1 MNDKVNMPSPPA
13 KLSDHRKAMLELDY
27 QIRASRPII
36 YICTHEERRVMTA
49 FKALGE
55 RDNKNWT
62 LLSWDIAD
70 GLKAET
76 DYQIPDGYMNQLKTL
91 DWFRHVD
98 AYKEEGYQILIAKD
112 FQKLMGDDGN
122 QGQTEK
128 QVIRLLR
135 NMAGEF
141 MDQRKVVIIIGTKL
155 FLPPELEKVAAV
167 IDWPLP
173 EHVDIEEKVN
183 KMILDAKALPKMKT
197 KFKLD
202 YKSDEFYDIVQAF
215 RGLSLDEVELL
226 TTYMMLT
233 EKGLESGKISSKKR
247 DIIRKAGIVDWIEIK
262 DDMNSVGG
270 LNELKAWLVSRKQV
284 FTPEAKVYGL
294 PDLKGVLLLGVQG
307 AGKSLS
313 VKSIGG
319 TFELPVLRL
328 DMGKVFSGLVGS
340 SEENIRS
347 AIKVAESVSPCILWI
362 DEIDK
367 GFSGSASSNASD
379 GGTTSRVLGT
389 FLTWMQEKTA
399 PVFVVATAN
408 DVSNLPPEL
417 LRKGRFDEIFFVDL
431 PSEED
436 RKEILSIH
444 LSKRGRDPS
453 LFELKQLAMRS
464 KSLTGAEIEAA
475 IVSGMFNAFSDGG
488 RELNSA
494 DIEKAIKEMVPLAV
508 TMKEK
513 IEDLRAWAEVR
524 ARNASTPTKSSN
536 DTRQEKVRGEI
547 NNLMANID
555 FEEEL

>member
-1 MNDKVNMPSPPA
+1 M
-13 KLSDHRKAMLELDY
+13 
-27 QIRASRPII
+27 
-36 YICTHEERRVMTA
+36 
-49 FKALGE
+49 
-55 RDNKNWT
+55 
-62 LLSWDIAD
+62 
-70 GLKAET
+70 
-76 DYQIPDGYMNQLKTL
+76 
-91 DWFRHVD
+91 
-98 AYKEEGYQILIAKD
+98 
-112 FQKLMGDDGN
+112 
-122 QGQTEK
+122 
-128 QVIRLLR
+128 
-135 NMAGEF
+135 
-141 MDQRKVVIIIGTKL
+141 
-155 FLPPELEKVAAV
+155 
-167 IDWPLP
+167 
-173 EHVDIEEKVN
+173 
-183 KMILDAKALPKMKT
+183 
-197 KFKLD
+197 
-202 YKSDEFYDIVQAF
+202 
-215 RGLSLDEVELL
+215 
-226 TTYMMLT
+226 
-233 EKGLESGKISSKKR
+233 
-247 DIIRKAGIVDWIEIK
+247 
-262 DDMNSVGG
+262 
-270 LNELKAWLVSRKQV
+270 
-284 FTPEAKVYGL
+284 
-294 PDLKGVLLLGVQG
+294 
-307 AGKSLS
+307 
-313 VKSIGG
+313 
-319 TFELPVLRL
+319 
-328 DMGKVFSGLVGS
+328 
-340 SEENIRS
+340 
-347 AIKVAESVSPCILWI
+347 
-362 DEIDK
+362 
-367 GFSGSASSNASD
+367 
-379 GGTTSRVLGT
+379 LGT

>member
-347 AIKVAESVSPCILWI
+347 AIKVAESVSPCI
-362 DEIDK
+362 
-367 GFSGSASSNASD
+367 
-379 GGTTSRVLGT
+379 
-389 FLTWMQEKTA
+389 
-399 PVFVVATAN
+399 
-408 DVSNLPPEL
+408 
-417 LRKGRFDEIFFVDL
+417 
-431 PSEED
+431 
-436 RKEILSIH
+436 
-444 LSKRGRDPS
+444 
-453 LFELKQLAMRS
+453 KQC
-464 KSLTGAEIEAA
+464 
-475 IVSGMFNAFSDGG
+475 V
-488 RELNSA
+488 
-494 DIEKAIKEMVPLAV
+494 
-508 TMKEK
+508 
-513 IEDLRAWAEVR
+513 
-524 ARNASTPTKSSN
+524 
-536 DTRQEKVRGEI
+536 
-547 NNLMANID
+547 
-555 FEEEL
+555 